1 MALLSAEEGDTKV
14 LPGSRLGWNG
24 ATWSGSSSYSGGS
37 LPPESLMVFSLP
49 AIHWI
54 VNPVLA
60 RVPCTVPS
68 RVRPGGWCS
77 GLDAAGYK
85 SRTISL

>member
-1 MALLSAEEGDTKV
+1 
-14 LPGSRLGWNG
+14 
-24 ATWSGSSSYSGGS
+24 
-37 LPPESLMVFSLP
+37 MVFSLP